1 MFRIRM
7 GSGRTALVRWAI
19 VSAGVVALTAFSGSY
34 QHQYQL
40 LVQFGQAHWY
50 AAVQPLSVEGLVFT
64 ATLMMAL
71 AAMLKKQAR
80 EVWPAYL
87 ALVIGT
93 GQAALA
99 NIAVSYPA
107 WWWMR
112 IEINVWPAVA
122 FFIAYE
128 MVSWMI
134 RARSVQA
141 NVAHVPSAAPPT
153 PNAPPEVAAEDKPPT
168 VEVAGH
174 TFTYADVEIPESDDL
189 PDDEPEVTVTG
200 SPSARGSM
208 FDGYQV
214 PVRPLTLV
222 NGSEPVH
229 TCNGGQGP
237 KGGKKT
243 PGCPRCDAIL
253 AGTIAPK
260 GARRK

>member
-1 MFRIRM
+1 MFKIRM

-71 AAMLKKQAR
+71 AAMLKKKAR

-99 NIAVSYPA
+99 NIAVSYSA

-134 RARSVQA
+134 RARQPVTA
-141 NVAHVPSAAPPT
+141 NEGQNEAPAPPT
-153 PNAPPEVAAEDKPPT
+153 PGALPEVKPPHPYTGPRPET
-168 VEVAGH
+168 VEVAGLE
-174 TFTYADVEIPESDDL
+174 FQYADIEIPESDDL
-189 PDDEPEVTVTG
+189 PDDEPLAVI
-200 SPSARGSM
+200 PKLP
-208 FDGYQV
+208 V
-214 PVRPLTLV
+214 PPVVPLRNLV

-229 TCNGGQGP
+229 TCNDGAGP

-253 AGTIAPK
+253 SGAIEPK
-260 GARRK
+260 GARRR